1 MEGGEKPLHRTR
13 ARPTVQRRS
22 LTLTR
27 ESVRAKE
34 PRMVRFPRVNVSA
47 RMTAARKGP
56 RRERDSQCLCNLGL
70 LGRRKSFG
78 ATRRRR
84 PTR

>member
-1 MEGGEKPLHRTR
+1 MEGGAKPLHRTR

-34 PRMVRFPRVNVSA
+34 PRMVRFPRMAAGTQA
-47 RMTAARKGP
+47 RMNG
-56 RRERDSQCLCNLGL
+56 DC
-70 LGRRKSFG
+70 
-78 ATRRRR
+78 RRRIAAVLVA
-84 PTR
+84 PIPALAPFCLAPVFDIS